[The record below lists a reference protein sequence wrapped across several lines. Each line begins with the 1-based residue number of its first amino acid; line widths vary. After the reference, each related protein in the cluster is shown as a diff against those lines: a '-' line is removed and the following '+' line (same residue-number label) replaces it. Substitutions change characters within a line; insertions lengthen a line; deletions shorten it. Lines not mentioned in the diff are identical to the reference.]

1 MRKNL
6 ILQKLQYLQLQKEML
21 PIELLGRSLSY
32 NNFVPRLAG
41 VCAKDLCEYFGSDFV
56 ESILIYNDEINSL
69 LHKLDSIESVAKCVF
84 VREYMESRLSMTS
97 EITESSTQGNLKIDS
112 IESVYPPHKSYN
124 DEGNILDSI
133 SAIRRFSS
141 SIIVYDSILI
151 DCYQLLEIC
160 IAGAD
165 MFVLDIATLLEFSA
179 ILTQID
185 SIESKNKDS
194 MQIANLDSK
203 EILQNMILKI
213 LHFAS
218 NLGLIPI
225 FKNTHLL
232 ESNSDFI
239 TCIYAKKNKNPA
251 FKIRMAK

>member
-1 MRKNL
+1 MQIKSKFFLTQNTHC
-6 ILQKLQYLQLQKEML
+6 ISQNYFLQ
-21 PIELLGRSLSY
+21 
-32 NNFVPRLAG
+32 N
-41 VCAKDLCEYFGSDFV
+41 KDSV
-56 ESILIYNDEINSL
+56 N
-69 LHKLDSIESVAKCVF
+69 LDSIQKEN
-84 VREYMESRLSMTS
+84 
-97 EITESSTQGNLKIDS
+97 EILESSDHKNLDFMQTASLDS
-112 IESVYPPHKSYN
+112 
-124 DEGNILDSI
+124 NILDSI